1 MQLQAL
7 VLAEKRRG
15 GVPDGATADPAQ
27 ALAVS
32 DQDYPVLLKAVYK
45 RADFPKLRWTMPNGS
60 PGPSSI

>member
-1 MQLQAL
+1 LQAL

-15 GVPDGATADPAQ
+15 GVLDGATADPAQ

-32 DQDYPVLLKAVYK
+32 DQDYPVLLKAVYM
-45 RADFPKLRWTMPNGS
+45 RADFPKLRRTMPNGS